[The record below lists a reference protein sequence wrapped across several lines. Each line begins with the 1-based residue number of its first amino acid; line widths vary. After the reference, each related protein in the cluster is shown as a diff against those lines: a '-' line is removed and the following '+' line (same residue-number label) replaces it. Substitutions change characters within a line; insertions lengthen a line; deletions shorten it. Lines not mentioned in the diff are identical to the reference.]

1 MKPAAPHTC
10 KRPLTVAA
18 ALVQLLLAS
27 TALHAAPPIRT
38 GDSNRMPACVA
49 PDRLMAF
56 LHDRN
61 PDLDPKYRDIA
72 KWYKQWGDTWRVR
85 WDYAFFQMVI
95 ETNYLK
101 YRRGN
106 GRRGDVH
113 ENQFN
118 FAGLGA
124 TGGGVAGNRF
134 PDVKTG
140 VLAQIQHL
148 VAYSGEKVVK
158 PVAPRTELA
167 QDSIVEQSRRLKR
180 PVTYS
185 DLARRWAA
193 DRKYGKTI
201 DFVAEQFFAN
211 YCKGPATIARAGTE
225 SDAPARAPER
235 RMAKPAGLGG
245 PKPQMLAGPETM
257 PWVDGINTAQE
268 NSGGAG
274 VTTPAKKRAP
284 ENVPEK
290 MPEKSGPPVRTIWSR
305 EKGFEVHPEAAK
317 SETAKSETAKSN
329 AAIDPAEMPP
339 VVAEPSP
346 PDAAI
351 PDTITDGT
359 AKPQQSAA
367 TVDIEPVLPTFRIAP
382 SRLGGPV
389 DPVTPLKEKTAEIIP
404 AAAAIAPPAA
414 KPARPPPK
422 QAALAVLPK
431 PQPAPIGPCRI
442 LTASYGGKKTLLVK
456 ASRNGGTELTALS
469 VVDGFEQSMFATYAK
484 ASAPAAELVSEHA
497 SKDEAI
503 AAANTIC
510 AGG

>member
-1 MKPAAPHTC
+1 M
-10 KRPLTVAA
+10 
-18 ALVQLLLAS
+18 
-27 TALHAAPPIRT
+27 
-38 GDSNRMPACVA
+38 
-49 PDRLMAF
+49 
-56 LHDRN
+56 
-61 PDLDPKYRDIA
+61 
-72 KWYKQWGDTWRVR
+72 
-85 WDYAFFQMVI
+85 
-95 ETNYLK
+95 
-101 YRRGN
+101 
-106 GRRGDVH
+106 
-113 ENQFN
+113 
-118 FAGLGA
+118 
-124 TGGGVAGNRF
+124 
-134 PDVKTG
+134 
-140 VLAQIQHL
+140 
-148 VAYSGEKVVK
+148 
-158 PVAPRTELA
+158 
-167 QDSIVEQSRRLKR
+167 
-180 PVTYS
+180 
-185 DLARRWAA
+185 
-193 DRKYGKTI
+193 
-201 DFVAEQFFAN
+201 
-211 YCKGPATIARAGTE
+211 
-225 SDAPARAPER
+225 
-235 RMAKPAGLGG
+235 
-245 PKPQMLAGPETM
+245 
-257 PWVDGINTAQE
+257 
-268 NSGGAG
+268 
-274 VTTPAKKRAP
+274 
-284 ENVPEK
+284 
-290 MPEKSGPPVRTIWSR
+290 
-305 EKGFEVHPEAAK
+305 HPEAAK